1 MTVSLLNIK
10 PYSWVC
16 LVKLYGE
23 QSGHLGSRLMLP
35 WNIGVK
41 SQNCQNGTTENVSV
55 SSVNE
60 MLHQSA
66 SVELNRFICLCGQI
80 VARGMKARRSGG
92 SIVNVSSQA
101 SRCALRDHAI
111 YCEYQ
116 CCLTRMYKTDFFFHV
131 QQAVFSFGPLF
142 GSSSSISHCWN
153 IFPHYSFLL
162 IFSKGF
168 SAALIKSS
176 LYGPK
181 SPNSAAA

>member
-1 MTVSLLNIK
+1 MTVSLLDIK
-10 PYSWVC
+10 QYSWVH
-16 LVKLYGE
+16 LVKLYG
-23 QSGHLGSRLMLP
+23 GHLCSRLYLCYHGTYVQNLEISKMSP
-35 WNIGVK
+35 EWN
-41 SQNCQNGTTENVSV
+41 NRECV

-66 SVELNRFICLCGQI
+66 SVELNRCICLCGQI

-116 CCLTRMYKTDFFFHV
+116 CCLTGMYHTKLTSFSMCSKLFLALAHYLGLQAASVTVGIFFLIILDF
-131 QQAVFSFGPLF
+131 S
-142 GSSSSISHCWN
+142 
-153 IFPHYSFLL
+153 L

-168 SAALIKSS
+168 NAALIKSS

-181 SPNSAAA
+181 